1 MKTFKHITKVGALLA
16 FALNLFPGAW
26 LLAHTDLGHE
36 PIAIILGLVLL
47 SNAIF
52 MGLLLWVLSEHLRA
66 GS

>member
-1 MKTFKHITKVGALLA
+1 MTSFHHITKLGALLA
-16 FALNLFPGAW
+16 FALNFFPGAW

-36 PIAIILGLVLL
+36 PIAVILGLVLL

-52 MGLLLWVLSEHLRA
+52 MGLLLWFLSERLRG